1 MMLGEIFGLL
11 GLVGLVFAFCCAG
24 YNEWLM
30 AAHIKD
36 SLNVNDDPSNEEK
49 ERHFGTYL
57 K

>member
-1 MMLGEIFGLL
+1 
-11 GLVGLVFAFCCAG
+11 LVFAFCCAG

-30 AAHIKD
+30 TAHIKD
-36 SLNVNDDPSNEEK
+36 SLNVNDDPSNEGK